1 MSFDVSKIE
10 QWAKEH
16 PAETAIG
23 AGIVV
28 IALTA
33 AAKAKGA
40 TGGGGPTGIPVAS
53 AAQGSVSPLGSGGLV
68 GGGGY
73 GNPTTPYN
81 PYQQQQALQAQAQN
95 NSFLSSLITP
105 FTQGLAKDLF
115 GQSAP
120 ASAPAASAPA
130 ASAPAPSA
138 LSGSYSAPAPSV
150 ATTPAGVPVYPG
162 GEALS
167 QSSVQDQENELQQG
181 DTGSLSYSS
190 ELDPQPGD

>member
-1 MSFDVSKIE
+1 MSFNTAEIE
-10 QWAKEH
+10 TWAREH

-28 IALTA
+28 IALVA

-40 TGGGGPTGIPVAS
+40 TGGGPTGIPVAS

-73 GNPTTPYN
+73 GSPTTPYN
-81 PYQQQQALQAQAQN
+81 PYQQQQQIQAQAQQ
-95 NSFLSSLITP
+95 NSFLSSLILP
-105 FTQGLAKDLF
+105 FSQGLAKDLF
-115 GQSAP
+115 G
-120 ASAPAASAPA
+120 PAAPSTTP

-150 ATTPAGVPVYPG
+150 ATTPAGVPVYSGSPQQQPS
-162 GEALS
+162 ALS
-167 QSSVQDQENELQQG
+167 GQLSQPSVQAQENSPQIEELPDDDG
-181 DTGSLSYSS
+181 TY
-190 ELDPQPGD
+190 EA